1 MAVGRYSR
9 GRPEGG
15 AVAVEFALVVL
26 PFVTLLL
33 GTIQFAW
40 YFYGAQSASAAARE
54 GARQVVVGKCWK
66 TAAAPAVFENYV
78 KAQSSMVTSAS
89 YLPMDLSAAHIGD
102 TVTVTVQA
110 DAGSIHF
117 LPLPGGGHVTRVF
130 QARLEDQ
137 SPGDGTC

>member
-1 MAVGRYSR
+1 MAVGRHSR
-9 GRPEGG
+9 GRSQSG
-15 AVAVEFALVVL
+15 AAAVEFALVVI

-33 GTIQFAW
+33 GTLQFAW

-66 TAAAPAVFENYV
+66 TTATPAAFENYV
-78 KAQSSMVTSAS
+78 KGQSSMVTTAS
-89 YLPMDLSAAHIGD
+89 YTPTDLATANIGD
-102 TVTVTVQA
+102 PVTVTVQA
-110 DAGSIHF
+110 DAGSINF

-137 SPGDGTC
+137 KPGDGTC